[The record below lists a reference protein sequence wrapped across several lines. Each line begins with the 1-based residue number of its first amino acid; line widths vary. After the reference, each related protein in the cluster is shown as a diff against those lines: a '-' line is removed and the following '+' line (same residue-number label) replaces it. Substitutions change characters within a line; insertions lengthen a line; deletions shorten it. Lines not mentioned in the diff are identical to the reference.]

1 MISVFCMIPVF
12 LAYLGIIY
20 SPDNKLWIDM
30 VCLALWVLCISGHF
44 IAGVSALD
52 YTSKKAVGTAPDLL
66 GYLVTWGV

>member
-30 VCLALWVLCISGHF
+30 VLF
-44 IAGVSALD
+44 GVIGFFVYPAIC
-52 YTSKKAVGTAPDLL
+52 Y
-66 GYLVTWGV
+66 W